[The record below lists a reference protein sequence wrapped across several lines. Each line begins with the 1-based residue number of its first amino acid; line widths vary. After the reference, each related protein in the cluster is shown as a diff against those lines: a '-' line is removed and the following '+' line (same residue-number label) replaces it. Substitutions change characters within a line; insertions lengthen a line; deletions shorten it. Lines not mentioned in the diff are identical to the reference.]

1 MLAGR
6 LKADFA
12 IDSRGLWA
20 LKASLG
26 VLRAGPNAAARAG
39 GAGGAGE
46 ARERR
51 QGREGAAEG
60 ERGEAKVMEE
70 QGEERE

>member
-26 VLRAGPNAAARAG
+26 VLRTGPDAAARAG
-39 GAGGAGE
+39 GEGGT
-46 ARERR
+46 
-51 QGREGAAEG
+51 
-60 ERGEAKVMEE
+60 
-70 QGEERE
+70 GEEREAAKERRKGG